1 MKGEGGRERRETEG
15 DKGKDRDRGSGEKAE
30 GRVKSFEKRKRD

>member
-1 MKGEGGRERRETEG
+1 MKGERGRERRETEG

>member
-1 MKGEGGRERRETEG
+1 MKGERGRETEG
-15 DKGKDRDRGSGEKAE
+15 GKGKDRYRGSGEKAE